1 MHFSDTL
8 KVGAVT
14 VVVKGSCKPEAA
26 MQEIDS
32 VWLALTELNL
42 IVYFSF

>member
-8 KVGAVT
+8 KVGTVS
-14 VVVKGSCKPEAA
+14 VVVKGPCKPEAA

-32 VWLALTELNL
+32 VWLALTRVELDSL
-42 IVYFSF
+42 F

>member
-8 KVGAVT
+8 KVGTVS
-14 VVVKGSCKPEAA
+14 VVVKGPCKPEAA
-26 MQEIDS
+26 MQEINL

>member
-8 KVGAVT
+8 KVGTVS
-14 VVVKGSCKPEAA
+14 VVVKGPCKPEAA
-26 MQEIDS
+26 MQEIDL

>member
-14 VVVKGSCKPEAA
+14 AGVKGSCKPEAA
-26 MQEIDS
+26 MQETDS
-32 VWLALTELNL
+32 VCLALTELNL

>member
-8 KVGAVT
+8 KVEAVT
-14 VVVKGSCKPEAA
+14 GVVEGSCKSEAA

>member
-8 KVGAVT
+8 KVEVVT
-14 VVVKGSCKPEAA
+14 GIVKGTWKSEAA

>member
-8 KVGAVT
+8 KVGTVS
-14 VVVKGSCKPEAA
+14 VVVKDPCKPEAA
-26 MQEIDS
+26 MQEIDL